1 MDAMTHVPDAN
12 EVTISTDGHVAVI
25 SLNAPDRLN
34 TISGSMLVELSQC
47 LLWAEEEPSIRC
59 VVLTGA
65 GRIFCAGLD
74 MTDQMAGGKGLGVL
88 GDVGSGAEFDLK
100 SAPPVVMYNMDTP
113 IVCALNGG
121 AAGYGLDITLGAD
134 IRVASAGAK
143 LNPGFAKRGI
153 VPESGGTWLLPR
165 IVGLAKAAEI
175 ALVGKTLIA
184 EQALNL
190 GLVNHVVSND
200 DLMPFALSM
209 AHEIAGNAPL
219 ATRAIKRMVR
229 AGHTESFEQNVH
241 HVYLQLLTLFRTKD
255 FREGI
260 ASYLEKR
267 PPNFEGR

>member
-1 MDAMTHVPDAN
+1 MSDAETKSSTSEV
-12 EVTISTDGHVAVI
+12 VTIRDGHVAVI
-25 SLNAPDRLN
+25 SLNAPARLN
-34 TISGSMLVELSQC
+34 TISGSMLVELSRQ
-47 LLWAEEEPSIRC
+47 LVAAEDDENVRC

-65 GRIFCAGLD
+65 GRVFCAGLD
-74 MTDQMAGGKGLGVL
+74 MTDQMAGGQGLGVL

-134 IRVASAGAK
+134 IRIAASGAK

-175 ALVGKTLIA
+175 SLVGKTLTA
-184 EQALNL
+184 EEALAA
-190 GLVNHVVSND
+190 GLVNHVVPVE
-200 DLMPFALSM
+200 DLMSFSLSM

-241 HVYLQLLTLFRTKD
+241 HVYLQLLTLFRTHD

-260 ASYLEKR
+260 ASFLEKR
-267 PPNFEGR
+267 PAHFQGR

>member
-1 MDAMTHVPDAN
+1 MSNDKTTSNAS
-12 EVTISTDGHVAVI
+12 EVTTNRDGHVAII
-25 SLNAPDRLN
+25 SLNAPERLN
-34 TISGSMLVELSQC
+34 TISGSMLIELSQQ
-47 LLWAEEEPSIRC
+47 LLASEQDTNVRC

-74 MTDQMAGGKGLGVL
+74 MTDQMAGGQGLGVL

-134 IRVASAGAK
+134 IRIASTGSK

-175 ALVGKTLIA
+175 ALVGKTLTA
-184 EQALNL
+184 EEALQL
-190 GLVNHVVSND
+190 GMVNHVVPVE
-200 DLMPFALSM
+200 DLMKFSLAI
-209 AHEIAGNAPL
+209 AHDIAANAPL

-241 HVYLQLLTLFRTKD
+241 HVYLQLLTLFRTQD

-260 ASYLEKR
+260 ASFLEKR
-267 PPNFEGR
+267 APQFQGR

>member
-1 MDAMTHVPDAN
+1 MSHDASRSDES
-12 EVTISTDGHVAVI
+12 EVSTQFEGHVAII

-34 TISGSMLVELSQC
+34 TISGTMLVELSRH
-47 LLWAEEEPSIRC
+47 LLAAEENVSVRC
-59 VVLTGA
+59 VVLTGT
-65 GRIFCAGLD
+65 GRVFCAGLD

-88 GDVGSGAEFDLK
+88 GDVGSGVEFDLRT
-100 SAPPVVMYNMDTP
+100 APPVVMYNMDTP

-134 IRVASAGAK
+134 IRIASSGAK

-175 ALVGKTLIA
+175 ALVGKTITA
-184 EQALNL
+184 EEALAV
-190 GLVNHVVSND
+190 GLVNHVVPKD
-200 DLMPFALSM
+200 ELMSFSM
-209 AHEIAGNAPL
+209 SIAQEIASNAPL

-241 HVYLQLLTLFRTKD
+241 HVYLQLLTLFRTQD

-260 ASYLEKR
+260 ASFLEKR

>member
-1 MDAMTHVPDAN
+1 MSHADIHMKTS
-12 EVTISTDGHVAVI
+12 EVVTSRDGHVAII
-25 SLNAPDRLN
+25 SLNAPERLN
-34 TISGSMLVELSQC
+34 TISGSMLIELSRQLVAC
-47 LLWAEEEPSIRC
+47 EQDSDVRC
-59 VVLTGA
+59 VVLTGS

-88 GDVGSGAEFDLK
+88 GDIGSGAEFDLK

-121 AAGYGLDITLGAD
+121 AAGYGLDITFGAD
-134 IRVASAGAK
+134 IRIASSGAK

-175 ALVGKTLIA
+175 ALVGKTLTA
-184 EQALNL
+184 EEALTV
-190 GLVNHVVSND
+190 GLVNHVVPAD
-200 DLMPFALSM
+200 DLMSFSLAM

-241 HVYLQLLTLFRTKD
+241 HVYLQLLTLFRTHD

-260 ASYLEKR
+260 ASFLEKR
-267 PPNFEGR
+267 TPRFEGR